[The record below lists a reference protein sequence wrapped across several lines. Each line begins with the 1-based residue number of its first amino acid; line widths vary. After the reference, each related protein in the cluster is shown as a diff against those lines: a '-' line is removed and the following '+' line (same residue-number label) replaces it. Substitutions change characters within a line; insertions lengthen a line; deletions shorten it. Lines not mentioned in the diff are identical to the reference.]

1 MTVTLNLPSCFMLAN
16 IKQFATLFVFSSF
29 LILSGESLMLCQM
42 SSSSKSSTIWT
53 AVPKLVASIHRSP
66 VFTSLPNSEGR
77 DGVVSPMQGC
87 MFYQVSKQRARGLI
101 FNLRR
106 EKPSGTLWVRF
117 ILPPSNSISQSSQKW
132 RSLYLIFLHCCLFSS
147 LLLILPIISCTVDN
161 DRRLFGCII
170 SMHFPLGAPITS
182 GCPVKCCSGPQIDG
196 RQTNFAMMCQTLFL
210 PALYAFF
217 FFFFLNYSLC
227 TFN

>member
-29 LILSGESLMLCQM
+29 LILWCCVKCLPLQSLQRYGPLYQNW
-42 SSSSKSSTIWT
+42 SHPYT
-53 AVPKLVASIHRSP
+53 AA

-87 MFYQVSKQRARGLI
+87 LFYQVSKLRARGLI

-106 EKPSGTLWVRF
+106 EKPSGALWVRF

-132 RSLYLIFLHCCLFSS
+132 RPF
-147 LLLILPIISCTVDN
+147 
-161 DRRLFGCII
+161 
-170 SMHFPLGAPITS
+170 
-182 GCPVKCCSGPQIDG
+182 
-196 RQTNFAMMCQTLFL
+196 TLFNLFALL
-210 PALYAFF
+210 PLLFPAIDFAHHKLY
-217 FFFFLNYSLC
+217 C
-227 TFN
+227 R

>member
-1 MTVTLNLPSCFMLAN
+1 
-16 IKQFATLFVFSSF
+16 
-29 LILSGESLMLCQM
+29 M

-87 MFYQVSKQRARGLI
+87 LFYQVSKLRARGLI

-106 EKPSGTLWVRF
+106 EKPSGALWVRF

-132 RSLYLIFLHCCLFSS
+132 RPFTLFNLFALLPLLFPAIDFAHHKLYCRWWSASIWLHYQHA
-147 LLLILPIISCTVDN
+147 LLS
-161 DRRLFGCII
+161 
-170 SMHFPLGAPITS
+170 APITS

-196 RQTNFAMMCQTLFL
+196 RQTNLAMMCQTLFL

-227 TFN
+227 TFS